1 MNSTLRIT
9 ALAFG
14 ACFVTFSDAR
24 QCSKPPVRNSE
35 QAVCYATVYAEK
47 HGLRHVRPLAN
58 KVTKGGKVWTVRFA
72 DTRPDKRGGGWD
84 VDVDV
89 ASGSVTRFRSY
100 KVVER

>member
-1 MNSTLRIT
+1 VSSTVKIA

-14 ACFVTFSDAR
+14 ACFVTFTNAR
-24 QCSKPPVRNSE
+24 ECLKPPVRNTQ
-35 QAVCYATVYAEK
+35 QAVCYATAYAEK
-47 HGLRHVRPLAN
+47 NGLWHVRPLT
-58 KVTKGGKVWTVRFA
+58 KRVTEGAKVWTVRFA
-72 DTRPDKRGGGWD
+72 DTRPNKRGGGWD